1 MTAYLASARR
11 CFPVIASL
19 LLACA
24 LPAAPAQ
31 APTPQQAQDL
41 VSRALNQELTT
52 ARDTSHPMRYLLRK
66 TSPRLATTKDIVETS
81 QGFVARLV
89 AINDR
94 PLSPAEEQH
103 EQTRLDALLADP
115 SLQSHRKHGE
125 DQDQAIVLKLLRM
138 LPQAF
143 LYQYAGL
150 GAGPAGPV
158 EKFDFRPNPRFNPPD
173 LETQAL
179 TAMSG
184 QLWVDAAQGRVV
196 RLEGHL
202 QQDTNYGWGL
212 LGKLDKGGW
221 VLLEQA
227 DVGDGQW
234 RIVHVRLQ
242 MNLRIL
248 FKNKSFDTDE
258 TMSRY
263 QPVPAGIDYQ
273 QAIQMLRSTPDTV
286 AQLQH

>member
-1 MTAYLASARR
+1 MTLPFAPIFRLPIVLAA
-11 CFPVIASL
+11 L
-19 LLACA
+19 LLACV
-24 LPAAPAQ
+24 LPAARAQ
-31 APTPQQAQDL
+31 SLSPQQAQDL
-41 VSRALNQELTT
+41 VARALNQELRT
-52 ARDTSHPMRYLLRK
+52 AQDTSHPMRYVLRRA
-66 TSPRLATTKDIVETS
+66 SPRLATTKDIVETG

-94 PLSPAEEQH
+94 PLSPADEQH
-103 EQTRLDALLADP
+103 EQARLSALLADP

-125 DQDQAIVLKLLRM
+125 DQDEAIVLKLLRM
-138 LPQAF
+138 LPRAF
-143 LYQYAGL
+143 LYQYDGL

-158 EKFDFRPNPRFNPPD
+158 QKFNFWPNPRFNPPD

-179 TAMSG
+179 TAMTG

-227 DVGDGQW
+227 DVGGQQW

-258 TMSRY
+258 TMTRY

-286 AQLQH
+286 AELHR

>member
-1 MTAYLASARR
+1 MTLPFAPIFRLPIVLAA
-11 CFPVIASL
+11 L
-19 LLACA
+19 LLACV
-24 LPAAPAQ
+24 LPAARAQ
-31 APTPQQAQDL
+31 SLSPQQAQDL
-41 VSRALNQELTT
+41 VARALNQELRT
-52 ARDTSHPMRYLLRK
+52 AQDTSHPMRYVLRRA
-66 TSPRLATTKDIVETS
+66 SPRLATTKDIVETG

-94 PLSPAEEQH
+94 PLSPADEQH
-103 EQTRLDALLADP
+103 EQARLSALLADP

-125 DQDQAIVLKLLRM
+125 DQDEAIVLKLLRM

-143 LYQYAGL
+143 LYQYDGL

-158 EKFDFRPNPRFNPPD
+158 QKFNFWPNPRFNPPD

-179 TAMSG
+179 TAMTG

-227 DVGDGQW
+227 DVGNQQW

-286 AQLQH
+286 AELHR

>member
-11 CFPVIASL
+11 CFPVFASL

-31 APTPQQAQDL
+31 APTPQQAQDM
-41 VSRALNQELTT
+41 VSRALNQELSI

-94 PLSPAEEQH
+94 PLSPADEQH
-103 EQTRLDALLADP
+103 EQARLSALLADP

-125 DQDQAIVLKLLRM
+125 DKDQAIVLKLLRM
-138 LPQAF
+138 MPQAF
-143 LYQYAGL
+143 LYQYDGL

-158 EKFDFRPNPRFNPPD
+158 EKFNFWPNPRFNPPD

-179 TAMSG
+179 TAMTG
-184 QLWVDAAQGRVV
+184 QLWIDAAQGRVV
-196 RLEGHL
+196 RLEGRL

-242 MNLRIL
+242 MSLRIL
-248 FKNKSFDTDE
+248 IKNKSFDTDE
-258 TMSRY
+258 TMTRY
-263 QPVPAGIDYQ
+263 QPVPSGIDYR

-286 AQLQH
+286 AQLHR